1 MARNPLPPPPS
12 DATLTLNPPL
22 SRPPSNARQRGQ
34 WRCDDWGLWFFS
46 PGASPINA
54 FSQNREPTAPRSAL
68 LSPFV
73 FRPAV
78 SAPRLDATR
87 GVTLLRPVAFGCSFC
102 PNWIREPW
110 EEDPGTVLFRCSQH
124 DSAVTCNFFCCSLC
138 FSFFLFRSLLLL
150 FLRSISRWTGRWKGG
165 ERERN
170 ERATTPSGLVLPT
183 LDRRL
188 FSRRSPPNPV
198 YLPEIYIYIYYIFV
212 GVSPLFFT
220 VRWKKRYERFAPCIF
235 PPTEEERIF
244 IYVCRYVRAPWAIC
258 SKTRRGRRIIKI

>member
-54 FSQNREPTAPRSAL
+54 FSQNREAAAPRFFL
-68 LSPFV
+68 LSCFGPRFPRRGWTPHSCAPLHSDAV
-73 FRPAV
+73 FALTGLGNRE
-78 SAPRLDATR
+78 RR
-87 GVTLLRPVAFGCSFC
+87 
-102 PNWIREPW
+102 IREP
-110 EEDPGTVLFRCSQH
+110 CY
-124 DSAVTCNFFCCSLC
+124 SAAVNTILQLRAIFFCCSLC

-198 YLPEIYIYIYYIFV
+198 YLPEIYIYILYFRRCFAFV
-212 GVSPLFFT
+212 FHRTMKETLRT
-220 VRWKKRYERFAPCIF
+220 
-235 PPTEEERIF
+235 
-244 IYVCRYVRAPWAIC
+244 IC
-258 SKTRRGRRIIKI
+258 SLYFSSNRRGKNFHLRM